1 MRKLKLLFTTAALLL
16 AGGIS
21 VSAQIDVT
29 STYLTNAD
37 FEGTYTSYA
46 QPKSDRDIYQ
56 PEGWAI
62 SYTNGNENDLTSLN
76 SSTTSWSSFSG
87 KSQPANGGSNTYW
100 MRYRWGS
107 SENITLSQETSANL
121 PAGTYAV
128 TVDAYSDDNTGTATI
143 SAAGVSQSIR
153 SNGAWTNYTVVFTLA
168 SAQKVTVSL
177 SYTNTAADDYVAAFD
192 NVKILDL
199 NSEPTGIALKNELG
213 GTAATLSDFN
223 VWYNDYTLEVEGT
236 AGTEISVAADN
247 ITYTPEATGTVRFVK
262 KDGIVY
268 VFEGTAYKGAIHSS
282 KADYTYS
289 RTLSKDDPTT
299 NNYLANPSFETTGA
313 NISGSKYKFGDPWTT
328 NYSGS
333 DIRIDK
339 GTKSGIHGTCVL
351 VWRGSG
357 SGKDWYFSQQISLP
371 KYKGVKVFLQQI
383 DGGNANAKFNVG
395 VGNAAGDY
403 SYVST
408 QFTLGSGKN
417 DIYNAEL
424 GYNESMATGNVYF
437 SFRNTSTNTSS
448 SGSDPV
454 SQIDWIGLV
463 GSNDFP
469 ITGVSSASYV
479 YGTAYAP
486 ATAKSSYL
494 AAKAEAETTIA
505 DATYDNVT
513 GSERTA
519 LQAAIDADV
528 DDNDAAYNTA
538 TDNIQTAQDAF
549 TGALTHYQALIDAQ
563 AAVPDLAYASTEK
576 KAFKTAVATS
586 ASDADAKVAAMTTN
600 IRAYYESH
608 ALAEGVAFPINK
620 TSLIVN
626 PVNPTNT
633 SGWKVT
639 NTTGDCKMRIM
650 SNEPYT
656 NSDNTNASG
665 YFDSNSWGAAFT
677 STFTQVVNLSAGKYL
692 LTIKARGNGTTTYQV
707 TAGGESTDITTSGS
721 SGGVFARG
729 WNDFSVEFTVASAGD
744 VTIGV
749 NMETGASSNWLSF
762 GDFRL
767 VRIDATAAEAS
778 DYTALNGAI
787 TSAEAHT
794 LGFEDGEYAPYNN
807 VAALT
812 LLAEAKAVDQLAN
825 NAKDEINALTT
836 ALSSATWTANAGDVD
851 IIYNGDFAVANGMN
865 PKGWTR
871 SNGAWGQQ
879 ITGLSQ
885 AANDVN
891 DGTTTAWYYNTD
903 GAWEYGKD
911 DVYKMPLAASTSY
924 KLTFKYR
931 SQDSNSNNFLK
942 ASVLNASDEGLAEVT
957 FEKNGDKTKFVTATA
972 YFTTGAAGN
981 YVLSLT
987 QSGNTH
993 LTDVS
998 LVKVASA
1005 TLAINEGVTYAPE
1018 NRTFY
1023 ETVTLTRTLSDENW
1037 NTFVVPFDIDN
1048 ATLTAKFGTVEVAE
1062 YSETADGDNSTINF
1076 NKMATPAITAN
1087 VPVLL
1092 KTSTAPASV
1101 TFNNVLIKTNEA
1113 KVAGTNYDFV
1123 GTYAASATIAADD
1136 YFIGSNKLWKSTG
1149 ATTIKGTRAYIKAK
1163 TAAARIAGFA
1173 IDGEETTA
1181 INGITISKDNAPI
1194 YNLNGQRVAK
1204 PAKGMYVKN
1213 GKKVVMK

>member
-1 MRKLKLLFTTAALLL
+1 MRKLKLLLTGLALL
-16 AGGIS
+16 GGVIS
-21 VSAQIDVT
+21 GSAQTDVT
-29 STYLTNAD
+29 STYLTNAN
-37 FEGTYTSYA
+37 FEGDVTSYA
-46 QPKSDRDIYQ
+46 KPSGDRDIYQ
-56 PEGWAI
+56 PTGWNI
-62 SYTNGNENDLTSLN
+62 SYTDGNSNDMTSLY
-76 SSTTSWSSFSG
+76 SETTCWSNFSG
-87 KSQPANGGSNTYW
+87 KPQPTNGGSKAYW

-121 PAGTYAV
+121 PEGTYCISAE
-128 TVDAYSDDNTGTATI
+128 AYSDDNTGTVTI
-143 SAAGVSQSIR
+143 SAAGLTKTVR
-153 SNGAWTNYTVVFTLA
+153 TDGAWAKYTLVFTLA

-177 SYTNTAADDYVAAFD
+177 SYTNTAASENVAAFD

-199 NSEPTGIALKNELG
+199 SSEPTGIALKNDLS

-289 RTLSKDDPTT
+289 RTLSKDDPIT

-417 DIYNAEL
+417 GIYNAEL

-437 SFRNTSTNTSS
+437 SFRNTSTNTAS

-494 AAKAEAETTIA
+494 AAKAEAEATIA

-549 TGALTHYQALIDAQ
+549 IDALTHYQALIDAQ
-563 AAVPDLAYASTEK
+563 NAVPNLAYASTAAS
-576 KAFKTAVATS
+576 AFKTAVATS
-586 ASDADAKVAAMTTN
+586 ASDADAKVAAMETN

-608 ALAEGVAFPINK
+608 ALAEGVDGAVDK
-620 TSLIVN
+620 SSLLTNYNN
-626 PVNPTNT
+626 PSNITGWDLANT
-633 SGWKVT
+633 A
-639 NTTGDCKMRIM
+639 GDSKMRIM
-650 SNEPYT
+650 SNESYADADGT
-656 NSDNTNASG
+656 NNHS
-665 YFDSNSWGAAFT
+665 YFDTNSWGTAFS
-677 STFTQVVNLSAGKYL
+677 STFTQNVELPAGTYI
-692 LTIKARGNGTTTYQV
+692 LTAKARGNGTTTYQV
-707 TAGGESTDITTSGS
+707 VADEQTTDITSIGNT
-721 SGGVFARG
+721 GGVFGRG
-729 WNDFSVEFTVASAGD
+729 WNDYTVEFTLAAKKT
-744 VTIGV
+744 VTLGI
-749 NMETGASSNWLSF
+749 NMVTGNSGNWLSF

-767 VRIDATAAEAS
+767 VRIAFTAATSTEY
-778 DYTALNGAI
+778 DALNDAI
-787 TSAEAHT
+787 ETAENKT

-807 VAALT
+807 VGALAALSN
-812 LLAEAKAVDQLAN
+812 AKALDQLVE
-825 NAKDEINALTT
+825 NAKSDVEALTT
-836 ALSSATWTANAGDVD
+836 ALTSATWTANDGTVD
-851 IIYNGDFAVANGMN
+851 IIYNGNFAEPNGTN

-879 ITGLSQ
+879 ITGLT
-885 AANDVN
+885 AATNDVN
-891 DGTTTAWYYNTD
+891 EGTTTGWYYNTE

-911 DVYKMPLAASTSY
+911 DVYKMPLAESQAY

-931 SQDSNSNNFLK
+931 SHASNSNNNMK
-942 ASVLNASDEGLAEVT
+942 ASVLNDSSEGLAEVT
-957 FEKNGDKTKFVTATA
+957 FAKNGDATKFVTATA

-981 YVLSLT
+981 YILSLT

-998 LVKVASA
+998 LVKVASTTKNISEEA
-1005 TLAINEGVTYAPE
+1005 TAVASENQTY
-1018 NRTFY
+1018 Y
-1023 ETVTLTRTLSDENW
+1023 ETASLTRTLSASYW
-1037 NTFVVPFDIDN
+1037 NTFSVPFNMSIPD
-1048 ATLTAKFGTVEVAE
+1048 GWTVKEFDSVDE
-1062 YSETADGDNSTINF
+1062 NVINF
-1076 NKMATPAITAN
+1076 K
-1087 VPVLL
+1087 
-1092 KTSTAPASV
+1092 
-1101 TFNNVLIKTNEA
+1101 
-1113 KVAGTNYDFV
+1113 D
-1123 GTYAASATIAADD
+1123 
-1136 YFIGSNKLWKSTG
+1136 
-1149 ATTIKGTRAYIKAK
+1149 ATTIKAGEPYLVKPNIDVVDPSYNNKIVENTAGNIKGEGDYQFAAQIYNKELATNGTIAYLATDGKIKKLNTANGLKGLRAYFIVPASG
-1163 TAAARIAGFA
+1163 AAARINF
-1173 IDGEETTA
+1173 IDDETT
-1181 INGITISKDNAPI
+1181 GIKTIDHSPFTIENFYDMQGRK
-1194 YNLNGQRVAK
+1194 VAQ
-1204 PAKGMYVKN
+1204 PAKGLYIKN
-1213 GKKVVMK
+1213 GKKVIVK